1 MNGMYISKTADHYRP
16 TPKKTTEPDTN
27 AKDVEKADSQ
37 FKKYLSG
44 NPTMKNIVERP
55 GYKKGT
61 FGTKAKHKFA
71 KVMREGFG
79 GTLHSGSKKG
89 PVVTNPAQMKAIAAS
104 ESGTSRQE
112 ERKGT
117 TRVMPAPT
125 GIAFHAKK
133 R

>member
-1 MNGMYISKTADHYRP
+1 MAVSMNGMYISKTADHYRP

-37 FKKYLSG
+37 FKK
-44 NPTMKNIVERP
+44 ERP